1 MSIEAQMV
9 DDAEALGPY
18 LASWDAMA
26 TAARQ
31 PYCAPAWMLA
41 WWRCAAPRGAGLRVV
56 LALDGE
62 RLVGVAPFCV
72 VRDRL
77 GLARYRLLASGRCS
91 PIGPLAREG
100 SEAAVAAAFSSAI
113 AAAQPAPR
121 LIDLEGVPAGSAW
134 PALLARTWPGR
145 PPRLVRHWT
154 ETVPT
159 IDLEGVQSFN
169 AWFASKSA
177 HFRREMRRTRRRLL
191 ADGGTFRLA
200 STPEEVDRG
209 LDAFARL
216 HYANWAPRGGSAAL
230 DPTVERMLRD
240 AAGALLETGR
250 FRVWSLELGG
260 ATIAGR
266 VALAAG
272 GELGFWASGF
282 DEGAARHSPS
292 LQSCLTAIEDAIGR
306 GERRIMLGPGSQE
319 WKLRLADGADAVES
333 VTLVPPGAPSAAA
346 WARLGAE
353 RLRGALA
360 ERLPPEAKAR
370 IKAGLRAAR
379 RRSP

>member
-1 MSIEAQMV
+1 
-9 DDAEALGPY
+9 
-18 LASWDAMA
+18 
-26 TAARQ
+26 
-31 PYCAPAWMLA
+31 
-41 WWRCAAPRGAGLRVV
+41 
-56 LALDGE
+56 
-62 RLVGVAPFCV
+62 
-72 VRDRL
+72 
-77 GLARYRLLASGRCS
+77 
-91 PIGPLAREG
+91 
-100 SEAAVAAAFSSAI
+100 
-113 AAAQPAPR
+113 
-121 LIDLEGVPAGSAW
+121 
-134 PALLARTWPGR
+134 
-145 PPRLVRHWT
+145 
-154 ETVPT
+154 VPT
-159 IDLEGVQSFN
+159 IDLEGVESFN
-169 AWFASKSA
+169 GWFATKSA

-240 AAGALLETGR
+240 AAAALLETGR

-292 LQSCLTAIEDAIGR
+292 LQSSLTAIEDAIQR

-319 WKLRLADGADAVES
+319 WKLRLADGADTVES

-346 WARLGAE
+346 WARLAAE

-360 ERLPPEAKAR
+360 ERLPPEFKAR
-370 IKAGLRAAR
+370 VKAGLRAAR